1 MSWRNLLMYN
11 AVIPDMDSSEGGSAW
26 GSNNS
31 KSVSSSISLF
41 DIGKR
46 LSEGK
51 GV

>member
-1 MSWRNLLMYN
+1 MYN
-11 AVIPDMDSSEGGSAW
+11 AVIPDMDLSEGGSDG

-31 KSVSSSISLF
+31 KSVRDSISLF
-41 DIGKR
+41 DIGER